1 MKQFTSSSSSVSVV
15 ADSYKVD
22 VKRSLKR
29 LVKLGVVVKKGKKMY
44 AAYLEKREGNDD
56 DDDDN
61 EGSSIDEGTLEAAD
75 DDDAANDVPMAQ
87 RIREAHEGH
96 QFISPSIPK
105 KKIYLDDEIA
115 RLEAELAADS
125 DDEDIDIDEISGASN
140 SDSDAPNN
148 NYSKKAISFG
158 KDSIHV

>member
-1 MKQFTSSSSSVSVV
+1 M
-15 ADSYKVD
+15 
-22 VKRSLKR
+22 KRSLKR

-44 AAYLEKREGNDD
+44 AAYLEKQEGSDD
-56 DDDDN
+56 DDDDD

-75 DDDAANDVPMAQ
+75 DDDAANNVVPMAQ
-87 RIREAHEGH
+87 RIREAHEEQ

-125 DDEDIDIDEISGASN
+125 YDEDIDIDESSSATILILMHQTTTTQRRQYHSVKILYMNIRRLMNPSN
-140 SDSDAPNN
+140 IRQN
-148 NYSKKAISFG
+148 
-158 KDSIHV
+158 H